1 VFLNVKTKRRNV
13 MKKILA
19 IAAIALM
26 IPAAAYSQQYSELD
40 IGVGLAIPVN
50 DTGLQGLTND
60 NVSWGNAGFGLNAEL
75 LTQINDNLSL
85 GLGLDY
91 TFYGG
96 EEENLF
102 TAMGSQKLEVSPES
116 YGITAAARIK
126 PGDSRFYFPIGIGY
140 SVVKANVK
148 SSGLTNGDKDYS
160 DGGISYYAGLGY
172 SVTSWNFEVRYSS
185 LPKVKV
191 ENNKSNNLNAVNI
204 LVKYRF
210 AL

>member
-1 VFLNVKTKRRNV
+1 

-26 IPAAAYSQQYSELD
+26 IPAAAYSQQSSELD

-60 NVSWGNAGFGLNAEL
+60 NVSWGDAGFGLNAEL
-75 LTQINDNLSL
+75 LTKINDSLSL

-91 TFYGG
+91 TYYGG

-102 TAMGSQKLEVSPES
+102 TGMGAQKLEVKPSS
-116 YGITAAARIK
+116 YGIMAAARINLGENGK
-126 PGDSRFYFPIGIGY
+126 FYIPAGIGY
-140 SVVKANVK
+140 SVVNATVK
-148 SSGLTNGDKDYS
+148 SSGMVNEEKDYS

-172 SVTSWNFEVRYSS
+172 AASSWNFEVRYSS
-185 LPKVKV
+185 LPKVKI
-191 ENNKSNNLNAVNI
+191 EDKKSNNLNAVNI
-204 LVKYRF
+204 LVKYKF